1 MLHNH
6 KTPEDIL
13 LLETSIEYSGNGM
26 YTCGKNICCRADMIT
41 EAYQDNDHNAKASII
56 KCPTAL
62 CMEQFHKFVKMSF
75 LECKLCK

>member
-1 MLHNH
+1 MA
-6 KTPEDIL
+6 KI
-13 LLETSIEYSGNGM
+13 YVA
-26 YTCGKNICCRADMIT
+26 RADMIT
-41 EAYQDNDHNAKASII
+41 EAYQDNDHNAEASII